1 MDEQTAPRSREFAAP
16 LDRAYRRLFIAMC
29 SKLVTPPPPPPPCPA
44 CRRMHAHARTH
55 STHRRTARARTHTNL
70 HKMRTLEWQR
80 HFAAADAHSRKC
92 GTAPAVLERLSA
104 VQR

>member
-29 SKLVTPPPPPPPCPA
+29 SKLVTPPIPAPPAGA
-44 CRRMHAHARTH
+44 CTHTHARTPP
-55 STHRRTARARTHTNL
+55 TAALRARTHTNL